1 MLFNHG
7 IAILQAGDEFP
18 DPRNGPKDDPIAIG
32 LELSPALMLKGYR
45 QGLFAWS
52 ANPVTWW
59 SPDPRAIIPLD
70 GLRVSKRL
78 ARKIKAQPFQVTMD
92 MAFNQVVEQ
101 CAQPRHRGDGVW
113 ITQEF
118 RTAFSELHA
127 LGYAHSVE
135 CWQKENLVG
144 GIFGVAVNRFFSAES
159 MFHTATDA
167 SKIAL
172 FYLMEHLREAGFQ
185 LFDIQMLTPH
195 TQSLGALEIS
205 RDAYLQRLDYAL
217 RFEPDLLLPTHER
230 GDKLFLENH
239 A

>member
-1 MLFNHG
+1 MLYHHG

-18 DPRNGPKDDPIAIG
+18 DPRNGPKDEPIAIG
-32 LELSPALMLKGYR
+32 LELSPELTLKGYR
-45 QGLFAWS
+45 KGLFAWS

-70 GLRVSKRL
+70 SLYVSKRL
-78 ARKIKAQPFQVTMD
+78 ARKIKAHPFSVTLD
-92 MAFNQVVEQ
+92 MAFSQVVEQ
-101 CAQPRHRGDGVW
+101 CARPRHRGDGVW

-118 RTAFSELHA
+118 RDAFAKLHA

-135 CWQKENLVG
+135 CWQRENLVG
-144 GIFGVAVNRFFSAES
+144 GIFGVAVNGFFSAES

-172 FYLMEHLREAGFQ
+172 FYLIEHLRDAGFQ

-195 TQSLGALEIS
+195 TESMGAIEMS
-205 RDAYLQRLDYAL
+205 RDAYLERLGCSL
-217 RFEPDLLLPTHER
+217 QLEPKLLTPAQAMEQIVR
-230 GDKLFLENH
+230 
-239 A
+239 